1 MRIEQSV
8 DERQERRESKRINEN
23 QAFSPVRKWA
33 GATQS
38 LELFSCKFFSP
49 PIKKGLANY
58 WLKKIFF
65 FFVPHPK
72 WAGPKKIWTFF
83 E

>member
-38 LELFSCKFFSP
+38 SELFSCEFFSP
-49 PIKKGLANY
+49 PKKKGLTNY
-58 WLKKIFF
+58 WLTNFF
-65 FFVPHPK
+65 FFVVPHPK
-72 WAGPKKIWTFF
+72 WAGLKKVLNFF